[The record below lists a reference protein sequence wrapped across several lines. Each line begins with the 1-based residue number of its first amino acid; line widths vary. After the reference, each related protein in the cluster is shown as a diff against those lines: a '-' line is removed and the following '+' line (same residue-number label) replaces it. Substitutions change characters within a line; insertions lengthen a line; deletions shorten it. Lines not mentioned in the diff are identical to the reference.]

1 MIIIRTKRGIMGPP
15 APHFCITCGFPAPQ
29 VYKTYANGNLVKLL
43 NCKSCGEL
51 IDKYVEYDSII
62 VIINLILLNP
72 SAYRHVLLNH
82 AFEGFWKLGVVSLF
96 VEAYCFWCF
105 QKGME
110 QFQLDQDQDNLT
122 TTAKTDFYEIEIKFY
137 IALLRTFL
145 STLFFQSMIFLSVF
159 IFRFFYPPFGDGG
172 GSSWNAENVG
182 TKAKRNSAKR
192 KSMKRNALFPLSLKP
207 GQHQVQFS
215 YLTLWKGLCLSSF
228 SVVFKLVAL
237 IWSYAYDHDRIMVVE
252 LLLVLTNSQCYHA
265 TTGISQIKS
274 VAIVAACFAATR
286 YTLSYYDGFI
296 TTAL

>member
-1 MIIIRTKRGIMGPP
+1 MGPP

-51 IDKYVEYDSII
+51 IDKYVEYDTII
-62 VIINLILLNP
+62 VIINLILLNS

-110 QFQLDQDQDNLT
+110 QFQLDHLT
-122 TTAKTDFYEIEIKFY
+122 SAKTDFYEIEIKFY

-145 STLFFQSMIFLSVF
+145 STLLFQCLIFLSVYL
-159 IFRFFYPPFGDGG
+159 FRFFHPPVQPFGGG
-172 GSSWNAENVG
+172 GAWNSENVG
-182 TKAKRNSAKR
+182 NRTKRNSAKK
-192 KSMKRNALFPLSLKP
+192 KSMKRNFLFPRSLTP
-207 GQHQVQFS
+207 VQHQLQFS

-237 IWSYAYDHDRIMVVE
+237 IWSYAYDHDRIMLVE
-252 LLLVLTNSQCYHA
+252 LLLVLTNAQCYHV
-265 TTGISQIKS
+265 TTGISQVK
-274 VAIVAACFAATR
+274 AIAMVAACFLATR
-286 YTLSYYDGFI
+286 FSLSFYDGLI
-296 TTAL
+296 TTSL